1 MASDAKFIDPLDQDD
16 TFLYFD
22 DFFNYTSTEMFTSL
36 AADGGSSVADSDAH
50 GGELVL
56 TCGGSADEECAVATT
71 QAIYLPV
78 AQKAGKCKIRLKYTE
93 ADAAAANVALG
104 FSNIF
109 TANFITDVATPAE
122 IAADFSGAVFYKK
135 TTGTKW
141 QVASSNGTTQTK
153 TATNITAGGGA
164 YHTFEA
170 EILPSIATA
179 GQADVIFRYD
189 GQQVRDANGDTIKH
203 YLTLASLLAMKVG
216 VYAKQGGS
224 TAQVVYVDYICWA
237 CKR

>member
-36 AADGGSSVADSDAH
+36 AADTGSSVADSDAH
-50 GGELVL
+50 AGELVL
-56 TCGGSADEECAVATT
+56 TCGGDNNDECGVVTT

-78 AQKAGKCKIRLKYTE
+78 ANKPGKCKIRFKHTD
-93 ADAAAANVALG
+93 ADALAANVALG

-109 TANFITDVATPAE
+109 TADFITDNGAGL
-122 IAADFSGAVFYKK
+122 AADFSGAVFHCKDQDA
-135 TTGTKW
+135 KW
-141 QVASSNGTTQTK
+141 QVGSSNGTTQTK
-153 TATNITAGGGA
+153 TATNITRGGGV
-164 YHTFEA
+164 YHTFEV
-170 EILPSIATA
+170 EILPAIAVA
-179 GQADVIFRYD
+179 AQADVIFRYD

-216 VYAKQGGS
+216 VYVKQGGT
-224 TAQVVYVDYICWA
+224 TAQVAYVDYICWA

>member
-16 TFLYFD
+16 TFLHFD
-22 DFFNYTSTEMFTSL
+22 DFFYYNSAELWTSL
-36 AADGGSSVADSDAH
+36 VADTGSSVADSDAH

-56 TCGGSADEECAVATT
+56 TCGGDDNEECAVATT

-78 AQKAGKCKIRLKYTE
+78 AQKPGKCRIRLKYTE
-93 ADAAAANVALG
+93 ADALAANVALG

-109 TANFITDVATPAE
+109 TANFITDNGAAL
-122 IAADFSGAVFYKK
+122 AADFSGAVFHKK
-135 TTGTKW
+135 DGDSKW
-141 QVASSNGTTQTK
+141 IVGSSNGTTQTK
-153 TATNITAGGGA
+153 TTTNITPGGGV
-164 YHTFEA
+164 YHVFEI
-170 EILPSIATA
+170 EILPAIAITT
-179 GQADVIFRYD
+179 QADVIFRYD

-224 TAQVVYVDYICWA
+224 TAQVVYVDYIAWA